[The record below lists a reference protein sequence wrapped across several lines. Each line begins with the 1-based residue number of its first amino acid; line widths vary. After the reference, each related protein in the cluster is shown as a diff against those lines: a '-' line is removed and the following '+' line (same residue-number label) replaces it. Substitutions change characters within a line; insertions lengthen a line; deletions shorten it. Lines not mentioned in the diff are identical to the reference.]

1 MKNMV
6 TLGEGG
12 MITTDD
18 ADVAA
23 FCRSSRFYGG
33 DTEIWGTSNVMTSVQ
48 AAVGLVQLRK
58 LDGFIEARRKLAHQR
73 HELLEGVREIATP
86 YEPMDRTHSFYLY
99 TCLVCT
105 EWAGEKRDTLMQ
117 CMEER
122 YGVGCVVANPP
133 VYTYRKFL
141 RDHTA
146 GQSLPLSESIGK
158 RLFCVPIHPGMSEND
173 NEYIAAA
180 LIESVESLR

>member
-1 MKNMV
+1 
-6 TLGEGG
+6 
-12 MITTDD
+12 
-18 ADVAA
+18 
-23 FCRSSRFYGG
+23 
-33 DTEIWGTSNVMTSVQ
+33 
-48 AAVGLVQLRK
+48 
-58 LDGFIEARRKLAHQR
+58 
-73 HELLEGVREIATP
+73 
-86 YEPMDRTHSFYLY
+86 
-99 TCLVCT
+99 
-105 EWAGEKRDTLMQ
+105 
-117 CMEER
+117 
-122 YGVGCVVANPP
+122 VANPP